1 MILGHFGLMI
11 KFIKKKNIKF
21 VAVLACLVVASA
33 CTPAKIKR
41 DPQVVTSPDKV
52 SLMLAEAAD
61 KASDALQTLAAVEQQ
76 KSPAVAVQ
84 PIHNAP
90 PELRRAMTITWVGP
104 AEQLVKK
111 LADRASY
118 TFIAV
123 GDKPP
128 VPLTVNID
136 VENRPVIDILRDVGL
151 QFGMRADIKVDSIS
165 KMVEIHYA
173 PVTGLGR

>member
-1 MILGHFGLMI
+1 MIEFIMNNKKSVFLVGCLSLASLG
-11 KFIKKKNIKF
+11 
-21 VAVLACLVVASA
+21 A
-33 CTPAKIKR
+33 CTTSKIQR

-61 KASDALQTLAAVEQQ
+61 KASNALKTLAAVEQA

-90 PELRRAMTITWVGP
+90 SELMRAITITWVGP
-104 AEQLVKK
+104 AEGLVKK

-136 VENRPVIDILRDVGL
+136 AENKPVIDVLRDAGL
-151 QFGMRADIKVDSIS
+151 QFGMRADIKVDSVRQ
-165 KMVEIHYA
+165 MVEIHYA
-173 PVTGLGR
+173 PVTGMGR